1 MNTSTD
7 FNEQFLQQLNRLNPA
22 QLEAVQQVEGP
33 VLVLA
38 GPGTGKTQVLAV
50 RIGNILL
57 STDAR
62 PQNILCLTFTDA
74 GVLAMRERLLHLI
87 GPDAHRVPILTYHSF
102 CNRIIQ
108 ENTGELG
115 ERPLQTVSELE
126 RIGIIRSLL
135 DELPASHPLRLG
147 YKSQYQLEG
156 ALGRLFAQMKTA
168 GWKPGDLHRAV
179 DAWLKSLPEQEGFV
193 YKKDTE
199 HGKKGSLKAALVK
212 VETERMERLKAAADL
227 YPVFNTALKKAD
239 RYEFEDMLLWTIRL
253 FQQNEWLLRT
263 YQERYQYVLV
273 DEFQDTNG
281 AQSQLLN
288 LLLNYWE
295 QPNVFAVGDD
305 DQSVYEFQGAR
316 LHNLIDFYDQYSSG
330 LTLVVLKENYRSA
343 QPILDAA
350 HRLIQFNEL
359 RAVRKLP
366 IDVEKKLVSQKIDSD
381 GFLSK
386 KRYFSKLTE
395 DLELVEQIQSLLK
408 KGVPPSEIALICA
421 RHRQFEQLMP
431 LLDRA
436 GIAYQAKRP
445 LNLLET
451 PLIRQVRAIF
461 QYIAAEQELPFSGDP
476 LLFKL
481 LHAPYFHIHPLEL
494 ATFAAEQA
502 AHPKPWRLAIL
513 EKDWPLAHVLVQLPS
528 EVHLSLTELSEKVL
542 HNLPIVASI
551 LQGEAPSALLELLYS
566 WQTFLRETVYG
577 QPDLCLVSFLDLLTR
592 MEANALSVP
601 FVQTIRM
608 QDGIQLLTAHSSKG
622 LEFEYVFLPD
632 CTADAWEP
640 SNRAAA
646 GSFQLPP
653 TITYTNGEEDAL
665 EARRRLFFV
674 AMTRAKTGLF
684 LSFSEKNY
692 SGKSTTAC
700 RFWEE
705 SGIPEE
711 IEVTDVSKRQ
721 AAVVLS
727 LSTPAGPIVELPQK
741 AVLDTFLD
749 RFSMSPRSL
758 NKYLRCKLAFYYEE
772 VLRVPV
778 APSESSLTGNA
789 IHTALQSYFARLQ
802 RVGAL
807 PDKQELLDLFTEE
820 MEKVRI
826 FFKRSN
832 FEQRRANGL
841 YSLDQYWVTQIPYW
855 RKRARLELSIR
866 NAEWNGIRL
875 VGVIDKVEL
884 EEEGILRIVDYK
896 TGVYQPQKA
905 AAPSEEFPLGGDF
918 YRQLHFYKILLEQSH
933 LLTGT
938 VKNALI
944 DWVEPDRKG
953 VFHKSE
959 VHFSSDSDQWMRALI
974 QSTHQAIQ
982 NADFNPGCGQPECSW
997 CTLQRERHL
1006 QTPILQPEAELD
1018 DRSG

>member
-1 MNTSTD
+1 MIAPTD
-7 FNEQFLQQLNRLNPA
+7 FNERFLQQLNRLNPD

-74 GVLAMRERLLHLI
+74 GVLAMRERLLRLI
-87 GPDAHRVPILTYHSF
+87 GPDAHRVPIMTYHAF
-102 CNRIIQ
+102 CNRVIQ
-108 ENTGELG
+108 ENTGDFG

-156 ALGRLFAQMKTA
+156 PLGRLFAQMKTA

-179 DAWLKSLPEQEGFV
+179 DSWLKSLPEQEGFV

-199 HGKKGSLKAALVK
+199 HGKKGSLKTAMVK
-212 VETERMERLKAAADL
+212 AETDRMERLKAAADL
-227 YPVFNTALKKAD
+227 YPVFNNALKRAD

-253 FQQNEWLLRT
+253 FQENEVLLRN

-281 AQSQLLN
+281 AQNQLLN

-316 LHNLIDFYDQYSSG
+316 LRNLIDFYEQYSPG
-330 LTLVVLKENYRSA
+330 LALVVLKENYRSA

-350 HRLIQFNEL
+350 HRLIQYNEL
-359 RAVRKLP
+359 RAVRQLP
-366 IDVEKKLVSQKIDSD
+366 IEVEKKLLSTKIDSA
-381 GFLSK
+381 GILQK
-386 KRYFSKLTE
+386 KRFSSRAAE
-395 DLELVEQIQSLLK
+395 DLALIEQVQALLE

-451 PLIRQVRAIF
+451 PLIRQIRAILR
-461 QYIAAEQELPFSGDP
+461 YIAAEQELPFSGDP
-476 LLFKL
+476 QLFKL
-481 LHAPYFHIHPLEL
+481 LHATYFHIHPLEL

-502 AHPKPWRLAIL
+502 GQTRPWRLAIM
-513 EKDWPLAHVLVQLPS
+513 EKDWPVAQLLVQLPS
-528 EVHLSLTELSEKVL
+528 EVHLSLTELMEKVL
-542 HNLPIVASI
+542 HDIPILASI
-551 LQGEAPSALLELLYS
+551 LEMEAPAAQLELLYS
-566 WQTFLRETVYG
+566 WQTFVRETVSG
-577 QPDLCLVSFLDLLTR
+577 QPGLSLDLFLELLAR
-592 MEANALSVP
+592 MEANALTIP

-632 CTADAWEP
+632 CTTDAWEP
-640 SNRAAA
+640 SSRAAA

-653 TITYTNGEEDAL
+653 TITYSNGEEDAL

-674 AMTRAKTGLF
+674 AMTRAKQGLF

-692 SGKSTTAC
+692 TGKTTVAC

-705 SGIPEE
+705 TGIPEE
-711 IEVTDVSKRQ
+711 LEVADASRRE
-721 AAVVLS
+721 AAVVLA
-727 LSTPAGPIVELPQK
+727 LSTPSIPVIELPQK
-741 AVLDTFLD
+741 AVLDAFWD
-749 RFSMSPRSL
+749 RFSMSPRAL

-772 VLRVPV
+772 VLRVPIT
-778 APSESSLTGNA
+778 PSESSLTGNA
-789 IHTALQSYFARLQ
+789 IHTALQTYFARLQ
-802 RVGAL
+802 RMGGL

-820 MEKVRI
+820 MEKVRV
-826 FFKRSN
+826 FFKGSN
-832 FEQRRANGL
+832 FQQQWTNGL
-841 YSLDQYWVTQIPYW
+841 YTLDQYWVTQIPYW
-855 RKRARLELSIR
+855 RRRARLELSIR
-866 NAEWNGIRL
+866 NAALNGIRL
-875 VGVIDKVEL
+875 VGVIDKVEF
-884 EEEGILRIVDYK
+884 EEEGGLRIVDYK
-896 TGVYQPQKA
+896 TGNYQPQKT
-905 AAPSEEFPLGGDF
+905 AAPSDELPLGGDY

-938 VKNALI
+938 VKSAFI

-959 VHFSSDSDQWMRALI
+959 VQFSSESDQWMRTLI
-974 QSTHQAIQ
+974 QSTYQAIQ
-982 NADFNPGCGQPECSW
+982 NADFNPGCGQPDCSW

-1006 QTPILQPEAELD
+1006 QTPIGQPEAELD